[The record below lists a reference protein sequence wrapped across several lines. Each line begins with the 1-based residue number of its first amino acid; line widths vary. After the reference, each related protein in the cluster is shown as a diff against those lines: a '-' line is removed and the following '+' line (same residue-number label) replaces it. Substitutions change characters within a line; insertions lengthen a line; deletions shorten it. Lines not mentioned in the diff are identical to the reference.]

1 MPVQRPPVAPP
12 RPKTSHVEIVW
23 KTVTYR
29 TVALYVLLLLGV
41 VMAILYVIYP
51 EAYGG
56 VMSKVSQAIGAHT
69 APTAVLTAKQAKFV
83 NLDGRVQVKKV
94 NSVQWV
100 TADYRMALDKGDL
113 IQTTG
118 DGAARVTFADGTT
131 YTVQADT
138 LVTVEENSV
147 GRDSETRV
155 GMHITSGAVDLATG
169 TWDSP
174 KSKAEVSFSKAV
186 ASVQQNSRAAVR
198 SDPKTDESEIT
209 VSAGAAQLSTTDGRQ
224 HVDLGRW
231 ERVTVPPA
239 GGIVVKTNVLAPPDL
254 AEPLN
259 LQPLIVPDPKHAPV
273 RFEWKPV
280 PEAVSYELRVSL
292 TSMFSRIVEDRK
304 LTGTS
309 VEITGFDQ
317 GDYFWDVLATDQEK
331 RVSAPSDTFKFTLAT
346 QGKGQEMLL
355 EVGSTELHGNVVE
368 ITGRTEPGAALIIN
382 GEQVADIRGDGAFK
396 YFTAPLSR
404 GSQTIVLT
412 GQNRRGG
419 TAIKRVE
426 IVIP

>member
-1 MPVQRPPVAPP
+1 M
-12 RPKTSHVEIVW
+12 EIYW

-29 TVALYVLLLLGV
+29 TVAIYLLMLLGV
-41 VMAILYVIYP
+41 VLAVMYLIFP
-51 EAYGG
+51 EAFSGA
-56 VMSKVSQAIGAHT
+56 VARVSQAIGAGA
-69 APTAVLTAKQAKFV
+69 APAAELTAKEAKFV

-113 IQTTG
+113 IQTGG
-118 DGAARVTFADGTT
+118 DGAARITFADGTT
-131 YTVQADT
+131 YTVQTDT

-155 GMHITSGAVDLATG
+155 AMHITSGAVDLATLS
-169 TWDSP
+169 TFDSP
-174 KSKAEVSFSKAV
+174 KSKAEVSFSNAV
-186 ASVQQNSRAAVR
+186 ASVQSNSRAAVR
-198 SDPKTDESEIT
+198 SDPKYRTRSEIT
-209 VSAGAAQLSTTDGRQ
+209 VSAGTAQLATTDGRQ
-224 HVDLGRW
+224 RVDIGKW
-231 ERVTVPPA
+231 ERVTVPQS
-239 GGIVVKTNVLAPPDL
+239 GGTVVKTNVLAPPDL
-254 AEPLN
+254 SQPLN
-259 LQPLIVPDPKHAPV
+259 LQPLIVPDPKLAPV

-280 PEAVSYELRVSL
+280 SDAVSYELRIST

-309 VEITGFDQ
+309 IEITGFDQ

-355 EVGSTELHGNVVE
+355 EVGRTELHGNVVE

-382 GEQVADIRGDGAFK
+382 GEQVADIQHDGEFK
-396 YFTAPLSR
+396 YFTSPLTR

>member
-1 MPVQRPPVAPP
+1 MQNQRPPGLP
-12 RPKTSHVEIVW
+12 RQKTSHVEVYW
-23 KTVTYR
+23 KAVTYR
-29 TVALYVLLLLGV
+29 TVAMYIILILAI
-41 VMAILYVIYP
+41 VMAILYMIFP
-51 EAYGG
+51 ESYSG
-56 VMSKVSQAIGAHT
+56 AIARISHALGSGTEASAEVT
-69 APTAVLTAKQAKFV
+69 PKQAKFV

-113 IQTTG
+113 IQTSG
-118 DGAARVTFADGTT
+118 DGAARITFADGTT

-155 GMHITSGAVDLATG
+155 GMHITSGAVDLTTG

-174 KSKAEVSFSKAV
+174 KSKAEVSFSNAV
-186 ASVQQNSRAAVR
+186 ASVKQNSRAAVR
-198 SDPKTDESEIT
+198 SDPKTSESEIT
-209 VSAGAAQLSTTDGRQ
+209 VSAGTADLATTDGTQ
-224 HVDLGRW
+224 HVEIGRF
-231 ERVTVPPA
+231 ERVTVPPS
-239 GGIVVKTNVLAPPDL
+239 GGTVVKTNVLAPPDL
-254 AEPLN
+254 AQPMN

-273 RFEWKPV
+273 HFEWKPV
-280 PEAVSYELRVSL
+280 SDAVSYELRVST

-309 VEITGFDQ
+309 ADLSGLDP
-317 GDYFWDVLATDQEK
+317 GDYFWDVLATDAQK
-331 RVSAPSDTFKFTLAT
+331 RVSAPSDTFRFTLAT
-346 QGKGQEMLL
+346 QGKGQEMML
-355 EVGSTELHGNVVE
+355 EIGSPELHGNVVE
-368 ITGRTEPGAALIIN
+368 ISGRTEPGAALIIN
-382 GEQVADIRGDGAFK
+382 GESVADIHPDGTFK
-396 YFTAPLSR
+396 YFTQPFTR
-404 GSQTIVLT
+404 GSQTIVIT